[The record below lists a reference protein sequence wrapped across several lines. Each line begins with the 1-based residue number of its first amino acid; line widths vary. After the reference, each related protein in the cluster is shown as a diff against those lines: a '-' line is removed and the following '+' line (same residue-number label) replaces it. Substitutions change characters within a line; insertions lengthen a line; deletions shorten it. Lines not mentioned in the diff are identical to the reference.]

1 MDFLRLDPRSGRAHS
16 RPPGFSS
23 QLESSG
29 SPSLTD
35 WFSCRLRRIS
45 LAVHSAG
52 TDDESFRRRT
62 GVVKGVTGDQRQQL
76 TRGRLQNPRL
86 VGTDDIGEP
95 DTVDVLPSRNRHSD
109 EIAILSFGVWVTS
122 SPAISSELRFLEG
135 STSTVSG
142 SPMSSVPTRLGFWSL
157 PRISC

>member
-29 SPSLTD
+29 SPSLTN
-35 WFSCRLRRIS
+35 WLSCRLRRIS

-52 TDDESFRRRT
+52 TDDESFPRRT

-76 TRGRLQNPRL
+76 IRGRLQNPSL

-95 DTVDVLPSRNRHSD
+95 DTVDVLPSRNRNSD
-109 EIAILSFGVWVTS
+109 EIAGLEVTQTPKES
-122 SPAISSELRFLEG
+122 IAISSELRFLEG

-142 SPMSSVPTRLGFWSL
+142 SPMSS
-157 PRISC
+157 